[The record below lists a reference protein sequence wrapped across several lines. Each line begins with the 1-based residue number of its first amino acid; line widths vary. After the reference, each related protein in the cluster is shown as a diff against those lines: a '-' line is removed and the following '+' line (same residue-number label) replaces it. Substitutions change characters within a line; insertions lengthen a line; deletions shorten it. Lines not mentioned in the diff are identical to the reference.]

1 MISYKEEDPAG
12 EEHLQEHLGMYV
24 MNRKQR
30 KMHDVNYILDLI
42 SMVLWLISGV
52 IDWDYIPIPMA
63 VIWVILMTLF
73 LLVRVI
79 YAEFIINW

>member
-1 MISYKEEDPAG
+1 
-12 EEHLQEHLGMYV
+12 

-42 SMVLWLISGV
+42 SMGLWLISGV

-63 VIWVILMTLF
+63 VIWVILMSLF
-73 LLVRVI
+73 LLIRVL
-79 YAEFIINW
+79 YAEFIFNW

>member
-1 MISYKEEDPAG
+1 MR
-12 EEHLQEHLGMYV
+12 EHLQEHLERYV

-30 KMHDVNYILDLI
+30 KMHDVNFILDLI
-42 SMVLWLISGV
+42 SMVLWLLSGV
-52 IDWDYIPIPMA
+52 IDWDYIPVPMA

-79 YAEFIINW
+79 YAEFIFNW

>member
-1 MISYKEEDPAG
+1 MR
-12 EEHLQEHLGMYV
+12 EHLQEHLEGEV
-24 MNRKQR
+24 RRMNRKQR

-52 IDWDYIPIPMA
+52 IDWDYIPVPAA

-79 YAEFIINW
+79 YAEFIFNW